1 MKKIYNHKD
10 MISLTISTF
19 DVELLL
25 KSLELYNFNLN
36 ICWCRHVNKEETKR
50 RNDIIFY
57 LYHSLLD
64 VYNREYEADYRIKV
78 SKHKNFDI
86 SA

>member
-1 MKKIYNHKD
+1 MKKVYKSKD
-10 MISLTISTF
+10 IINLTVHAF

-36 ICWCRHVNKEETKR
+36 NCWCRNVDLEETKR

-57 LYHSLLD
+57 LYNSLLD
-64 VYNREYEADYRIKV
+64 VYTREYTPDYRIKIT
-78 SKHKNFDI
+78 KEKNYDI

>member
-1 MKKIYNHKD
+1 MRKIFNSND
-10 MISLTISTF
+10 MISLNISAF

-36 ICWCRHVNKEETKR
+36 NCWCRNVDLEETKK

-64 VYNREYEADYRIKV
+64 VYTREYTPDYRIKIT
-78 SKHKNFDI
+78 KEKNFDI

>member
-1 MKKIYNHKD
+1 MKKIYNKND
-10 MISLTISTF
+10 VINLTVSAF

-36 ICWCRHVNKEETKR
+36 NCWCRNVNKEETQR
-50 RNDIIFY
+50 RNDIIYY
-57 LYHSLLD
+57 LYHSLLH
-64 VYNREYEADYRIKV
+64 VYTREYSPDYRIKI
-78 SKHKNFDI
+78 SKEKNYDI

>member
-1 MKKIYNHKD
+1 MKKIFNNKD
-10 MISLTISTF
+10 IICLNINAF

-36 ICWCRHVNKEETKR
+36 NCWCRNVDLEETKR

-57 LYHSLLD
+57 LYNRLLD
-64 VYNREYEADYRIKV
+64 VYTREYTPDYRIKIT
-78 SKHKNFDI
+78 KKINYDI

>member
-1 MKKIYNHKD
+1 MKKLLNENNSINLVV
-10 MISLTISTF
+10 SSF

-36 ICWCRHVNKEETKR
+36 HCWCRNVDIEETNR

-57 LYHSLLD
+57 LYHRLLD
-64 VYNREYEADYRIKV
+64 VYTREYSADYRIKV
-78 SKHKNFDI
+78 SKEKNYDI

>member
-1 MKKIYNHKD
+1 MKKIFNNKD
-10 MISLTISTF
+10 IICLNINAF

-36 ICWCRHVNKEETKR
+36 NCWCRNVDLEETKR

-57 LYHSLLD
+57 LYNRLLD
-64 VYNREYEADYRIKV
+64 VYTSEYTPDYRIKIT
-78 SKHKNFDI
+78 KKINYDI